1 MIELE
6 SPAWAGHA
14 PTPDYVASLD
24 FFELFRPGGPYSSP
38 GDTPRRYGQ
47 KVEIA
52 MSKLT
57 VIEQL
62 DQGSGSDEEMGL
74 KAFPPPADR
83 EWYADGVVQP
93 DGGPPRQLYHRS

>member
-1 MIELE
+1 MTELE
-6 SPAWAGHA
+6 SPAWAGHE

-24 FFELFRPGGPYSSP
+24 CFELFRPGGAVFTIR
-38 GDTPRRYGQ
+38 GTPRTYGQ

-83 EWYADGVVQP
+83 EWYADGVVEP
-93 DGGPPRQLYHRS
+93 DGGPPRQLCHRS